1 MNAWGVLKQAVKDAP
16 AGATIKITGTIQA
29 ATASGNNGE
38 LEITKDLTIKP
49 TGSTATLDANSSV
62 LGDNAH
68 RLFNVKGGTLTLN
81 NMTLENGSFAN
92 DIDIIPVIQR
102 MGAGI
107 YIQSSGKAVLNNTIV
122 ENCDP
127 HCYNGG
133 GIRVENTSADACT
146 IKGSTRIVPHATNET
161 INSVSLAD
169 GATINVP
176 FSMTGTDF
184 IALIHPKHEN
194 GRKVITGATT
204 DTHKRFLVQAAAS
217 HCWIIKAN
225 GCLSDQKDAIMN
237 TLNLSF
243 AKAYEPRFKDTHYVK
258 DKNCVVF
265 FKTNKGNYGYMYIT
279 DTNDTTNSGAGD
291 ITFDFKV
298 YNPNG
303 TLKLQRSNVTVP
315 GNEFYDLDTPTLQIS
330 QVSGVVFCIEP
341 LNTLV
346 SGSHVSVV
354 CRPVFGSKFYQ
365 VK

>member
-1 MNAWGVLKQAVKDAP
+1 MNAWGALKQAVKDAP

-29 ATASGNNGE
+29 SSATGNNGE
-38 LEITKDLTIKP
+38 IEVTKNLSIKP
-49 TGSTATLDANSSV
+49 KSGTATLDANSSG
-62 LGDNAH
+62 LGSTIAH
-68 RLFNVKGGTLTLN
+68 RIFNVKSGTLTLN
-81 NMTLENGSFAN
+81 NMTLKNGSFA
-92 DIDIIPVIQR
+92 DSVEQLDCV
-102 MGAGI
+102 GAGI
-107 YIQSSGKAVLNNTIV
+107 YIQISGKAVLNNTIL

-127 HCYNGG
+127 ARLAYGG
-133 GIRVENTSADACT
+133 GIRVENTSPDACT

-243 AKAYEPRFKDTHYVK
+243 AKAYEPRFKDIHYVQ

-279 DTNDTTNSGAGD
+279 DTNGTANSGAGE

-303 TLKLQRSNVTVP
+303 TLKLQRSAVTVP
-315 GNEFYDLDTPTLQIS
+315 GREFYDLDTATLQIS
-330 QVSGVVFCIEP
+330 QVSGVDFCIEP
-341 LNTLV
+341 LNTMV

-354 CRPVFGSKFYQ
+354 CRPDFGSKFYQ

>member
-29 ATASGNNGE
+29 ATASGNYGE
-38 LEITKDLTIKP
+38 IEVTKNLSIKP
-49 TGSTATLDANSSV
+49 TGSTATLDANSSA
-62 LGDNAH
+62 LGSNAH
-68 RLFNVKGGTLTLN
+68 RIFKVTGGTLTLN
-81 NMTLENGSFAN
+81 NMTLKNGSFAD
-92 DIDIIPVIQR
+92 DINITQR

-133 GIRVENTSADACT
+133 GIRVENTSTDACT

-169 GATINVP
+169 GATIKVP

-194 GRKVITGATT
+194 GRRVITGATT
-204 DTHKRFLVQAAAS
+204 DTHKRFLVLAAAS
-217 HCWIIKAN
+217 HCWIIKAD

-243 AKAYEPRFKDTHYVK
+243 AKAYEPRFKDIHYVQ

-279 DTNDTTNSGAGD
+279 DTDNTANSGAGY

-303 TLKLQRSNVTVP
+303 TLKLQRSAVTVP
-315 GNEFYDLDTPTLQIS
+315 GREFYDLDTATLQIS
-330 QVSGVVFCIEP
+330 QVSGVDFCIDP
-341 LNTLV
+341 LNTMV
-346 SGSHVSVV
+346 SGSHVSVA
-354 CRPVFGSKFYQ
+354 CRPDFGSKFYQ